1 MGRALVLTTAS
12 KANTTGGTFADT
24 LTANS
29 GDSLAVANF
38 NDGQANL
45 LEMWGNDSTS
55 VMEGQMIYTRPQS
68 THDQSH
74 GFRFQNA
81 SLLAGSAAKV
91 GAQEYLPGKVGFQLY
106 KSDTAVVQV
115 TSTAAD
121 NCAVSYNILYD
132 DLPGAAGVF
141 ISPAQAD
148 QLQNSIVGINVAA
161 VTSATRGAYGASRA
175 FNTDDARLHANTWYC
190 ICGYTL
196 QTPVMTVSLIGP
208 DWGGQRIGCP
218 AGSIQIESSSWFLD
232 QSVKWGK
239 AMIPVFNSNNKG
251 NILVQSCDTST
262 STSAQFDFQ
271 LVELNAPSNWSPV
284 GGQ

>member
-24 LTANS
+24 LVANS
-29 GDSLAVANF
+29 GDALAVANF
-38 NDGQANL
+38 SDGQANL
-45 LEMWGNDSTS
+45 LEFWGNDSTS
-55 VMEGQMIYTRPQS
+55 LMEVQMIFTRPQS

-74 GFRFQNA
+74 GLRVQNA

-91 GAQEYLPGKVGFQLY
+91 GAQEYLPGKVGFELY
-106 KSDTAVVQV
+106 KSDSATIQV

-148 QLQNSIVGINVAA
+148 ALQNSIVGINVAA
-161 VTSATRGAYGASRA
+161 TTSATRGAYGTSRA
-175 FNTDDARLHANTWYC
+175 FNADDARLHANTWYA

-196 QTPVMTVSLIGP
+196 QTPIMTVGLIGP
-208 DWGGQRIGCP
+208 DWGGQRIGGP
-218 AGSIQIESSSWFLD
+218 GDPLTFRTGSWFFD
-232 QSVKWGK
+232 QSDRWGR
-239 AMIPVFNSNNKG
+239 PLVPCFNSNNVG
-251 NILVQSCDTST
+251 NVLVTLADVAASATPQLDFILY
-262 STSAQFDFQ
+262 
-271 LVELNAPSNWSPV
+271 ELIGVPTA
-284 GGQ
+284 GQ

>member
-24 LTANS
+24 LVANTN
-29 GDSLAVANF
+29 DALAVANF
-38 NDGQANL
+38 NDGEANL

-55 VMEGQMIYTRPQS
+55 TMEVQMIYTRPQS

-74 GFRFQNA
+74 GLRVQNA
-81 SLLAGSAAKV
+81 SLLAAVAAKV

-121 NCAVSYNILYD
+121 NVAVSWNILYD

-141 ISPAQAD
+141 ISPGQAQ

-175 FNTDDARLHANTWYC
+175 FNADDARLHANTWYA
-190 ICGYTL
+190 IMGYTL
-196 QTPVMTVSLIGP
+196 ASPIMTVSLVGP
-208 DWGGQRIGCP
+208 DWGGQRIGGP
-218 AGSIQIESSSWFLD
+218 GDPLTFRTGSWFMD
-232 QSVKWGK
+232 QSDKWQK
-239 AMIPVFNSNNKG
+239 PLIPCFNSNNVG
-251 NILVQSCDTST
+251 NINVALADVAASST
-262 STSAQFDFQ
+262 PGLDFI
-271 LVELNAPSNWSPV
+271 LYELTGNPQAGV
-284 GGQ
+284 

>member
-12 KANTTGGTFADT
+12 KAGTTGGTFADT
-24 LTANS
+24 LVANS

-38 NDGQANL
+38 QDGQANL
-45 LEMWGNDSTS
+45 LEFWGNDSTS
-55 VMEGQMIYTRPQS
+55 VMEVQMIYTRPQS

-74 GFRFQNA
+74 GLRVQNA

-106 KSDTAVVQV
+106 KSDTAVIQV

-141 ISPAQAD
+141 ISPGQAD
-148 QLQNSIVGINVAA
+148 ALQNSIVGINVAA

-175 FNTDDARLHANTWYC
+175 FNADDARLHANTWYA
-190 ICGYTL
+190 IVGYTL
-196 QTPVMTVSLIGP
+196 QTPIMTVSLIGP
-208 DWGGQRIGCP
+208 DWGGQRIGGP
-218 AGSIQIESSSWFLD
+218 GDPLTFRTGSWFFD
-232 QSVKWGK
+232 QSDRWGK
-239 AMIPVFNSNNKG
+239 PLVPCFNSNNVG
-251 NILVQSCDTST
+251 NVLVALADVAASATPQLDFILYELTS
-262 STSAQFDFQ
+262 QP
-271 LVELNAPSNWSPV
+271 NA
-284 GGQ
+284 GQ

>member
-24 LTANS
+24 LTANTN
-29 GDSLAVANF
+29 DALAVANF
-38 NDGQANL
+38 NDGEANL

-55 VMEGQMIYTRPQS
+55 TMEVQMIYTRPQS

-74 GFRFQNA
+74 GLRVQNA
-81 SLLAGSAAKV
+81 SLLAGQAAKV

-121 NCAVSYNILYD
+121 NVAVSWNILYD

-141 ISPAQAD
+141 ISPSQAA

-190 ICGYTL
+190 IVGYTL
-196 QTPVMTVSLIGP
+196 ASPIMTVSLIGP
-208 DWGGQRIGCP
+208 DWGGQRIGGP
-218 AGSIQIESSSWFLD
+218 GDPLTFRTGSWFMD
-232 QSVKWGK
+232 QSDKWQRPL
-239 AMIPVFNSNNKG
+239 IPCFNSNNVG
-251 NILVQSCDTST
+251 NVNVALADVAASSTPGLDFILY
-262 STSAQFDFQ
+262 
-271 LVELNAPSNWSPV
+271 ELTGTPQAGV
-284 GGQ
+284 

>member
-24 LTANS
+24 LTANAQ
-29 GDSLAVANF
+29 DSLAVANF

-45 LEMWGNDSTS
+45 LEFWGNDSTS
-55 VMEGQMIYTRPQS
+55 VMEVQMIYTRPQS

-74 GFRFQNA
+74 GLRVQNA
-81 SLLAGSAAKV
+81 SLLAGQAAKV

-106 KSDTAVVQV
+106 KSDTAVIQV

-175 FNTDDARLHANTWYC
+175 FNADDARLHANTWYC

-208 DWGGQRIGCP
+208 DWGGQRIGGP
-218 AGSIQIESSSWFLD
+218 GDPLTFRTGSWFFD
-232 QSVKWGK
+232 QSDRWGK
-239 AMIPVFNSNNKG
+239 PLVPCFNSNNVG
-251 NILVQSCDTST
+251 NVLVALADVAASATPQLDFILY
-262 STSAQFDFQ
+262 
-271 LVELNAPSNWSPV
+271 ELNGTPQA
-284 GGQ
+284 GA

>member
-24 LTANS
+24 LIANTN
-29 GDSLAVANF
+29 DALAVANF
-38 NDGQANL
+38 NDGEANL

-55 VMEGQMIYTRPQS
+55 TMEVQMIYTRPQS

-74 GFRFQNA
+74 GLRVQNA
-81 SLLAGSAAKV
+81 SLLAGQAAKV

-121 NCAVSYNILYD
+121 NVAVSWNILYD

-141 ISPAQAD
+141 ISPSQAA
-148 QLQNSIVGINVAA
+148 QLQTSIVGINVAA

-190 ICGYTL
+190 IVGYTL
-196 QTPVMTVSLIGP
+196 ASPIMTVSLIGP
-208 DWGGQRIGCP
+208 DWGGQRIGGP
-218 AGSIQIESSSWFLD
+218 GDPLTFRTGSWFMD
-232 QSVKWGK
+232 QSDKWQRPL
-239 AMIPVFNSNNKG
+239 IPCFNSNNVG
-251 NILVQSCDTST
+251 NVNVALADVAASSTPGLDFILY
-262 STSAQFDFQ
+262 
-271 LVELNAPSNWSPV
+271 ELRGTPQAGV
-284 GGQ
+284 

>member
-12 KANTTGGTFADT
+12 KAGTTGGTFADT
-24 LTANS
+24 LVANA

-45 LEMWGNDSTS
+45 LEFWGNDSTS
-55 VMEGQMIYTRPQS
+55 TMEVQMIYTRPQS

-74 GFRFQNA
+74 GLRVQNA
-81 SLLAGSAAKV
+81 SLLAGAAAKV

-121 NCAVSYNILYD
+121 NCATSWNILYD

-148 QLQNSIVGINVAA
+148 ALQNSIVGINVAA

-175 FNTDDARLHANTWYC
+175 FNADDARLHANTWYA

-196 QTPVMTVSLIGP
+196 ATPIMTVSLIGP
-208 DWGGQRIGCP
+208 DWGGQRIGGP
-218 AGSIQIESSSWFLD
+218 GDPLTFRTGSWFFD
-232 QSVKWGK
+232 QSDRWGK
-239 AMIPVFNSNNKG
+239 PLVPCFNSNNVG
-251 NILVQSCDTST
+251 NVLVSLADVAASSTPGLDFILYELTSPP
-262 STSAQFDFQ
+262 
-271 LVELNAPSNWSPV
+271 NP
-284 GGQ
+284 GQ

>member
-81 SLLAGSAAKV
+81 SLLAGQAAKV

-106 KSDTAVVQV
+106 KSDTAVIQV

-121 NCAVSYNILYD
+121 NVAVSYNILYD

-141 ISPAQAD
+141 ITPGQAD
-148 QLQNSIVGINVAA
+148 SLQNSIVGINVAA

-175 FNTDDARLHANTWYC
+175 FNADDARLHANTWYA
-190 ICGYTL
+190 IIGYTL
-196 QTPVMTVSLIGP
+196 QTPVLTVSLIGP
-208 DWGGQRIGCP
+208 DWGGQRIGGP
-218 AGSIQIESSSWFLD
+218 GDPLTFRTGSWFMD
-232 QSVKWGK
+232 QSDRWGK
-239 AMIPVFNSNNKG
+239 PLIPCFNSNNVG
-251 NILVQSCDTST
+251 NVLVALADVAASATPQLDFILY
-262 STSAQFDFQ
+262 
-271 LVELNAPSNWSPV
+271 ELNATPQA
-284 GGQ
+284 GA

>member
-45 LEMWGNDSTS
+45 LEFWGNDSTS
-55 VMEGQMIYTRPQS
+55 AMEVQMIYTRPQS

-74 GFRFQNA
+74 GLRVQNA
-81 SLLAGSAAKV
+81 SLLAGQAAKV

-121 NCAVSYNILYD
+121 NCAVSYQILYD
-132 DLPGAAGVF
+132 DLPGAAGVY
-141 ISPAQAD
+141 ISSAQAD

-175 FNTDDARLHANTWYC
+175 FNADDARLHANTWYA
-190 ICGYTL
+190 IVGYTL

-208 DWGGQRIGCP
+208 DWGGQRIGGP
-218 AGSIQIESSSWFLD
+218 GDPLTFRTGSWFID
-232 QSVKWGK
+232 QSDRWQKPL
-239 AMIPVFNSNNKG
+239 IPCFNSNNVG
-251 NILVQSCDTST
+251 NVLVALADVAASATPQLDFILY
-262 STSAQFDFQ
+262 
-271 LVELNAPSNWSPV
+271 ELTGNPQAGV
-284 GGQ
+284 

>member
-55 VMEGQMIYTRPQS
+55 VMEGQIIYTRPQS

-91 GAQEYLPGKVGFQLY
+91 GAQEYLPGLVGFQLY
-106 KSDTAVVQV
+106 KSDSATIQV
-115 TSTAAD
+115 TTTASD
-121 NCAVSYNILYD
+121 NAMVSFNILYD

-148 QLQNSIVGINVAA
+148 ALQNSIVGINVAA
-161 VTSATRGAYGASRA
+161 QTSSTRGAYGASRA
-175 FNTDDARLHANTWYC
+175 FNADDARLHANTWYA
-190 ICGYTL
+190 IVGYTL
-196 QTPVMTVSLIGP
+196 QTPICTVSLIGP
-208 DWGGQRIGCP
+208 DWGGQRIGGP
-218 AGSIQIESSSWFLD
+218 GDPLTFRTGSWFLD
-232 QSVKWGK
+232 QSVRWNKPL
-239 AMIPVFNSNNKG
+239 IPCFNSNNVG
-251 NILVQSCDTST
+251 NVLVALADVAAQSTP
-262 STSAQFDFQ
+262 ALDFT
-271 LVELNAPSNWSPV
+271 LYELTQAPQAGS
-284 GGQ
+284 